1 MKKIKTLSIALG
13 ILLISL
19 LVLNPN
25 IAYAAETKRNLTY
38 QKTRPYS
45 DDNGDNVNDNEEY
58 LLRRGVTGNSDLQY
72 SVVKIYDPTDSNNK
86 FKDIFYCL
94 RGGKGFGSVDYN
106 LPGEVAQEYTVL
118 EDMKKNADSVISKY
132 QELYNVNLNRTEPTI
147 TFNGKSYNNINI
159 YNAILWIADNAYLP
173 VTTEKYNAEEYKT
186 ELLTK
191 IGIAKVNQSMITD
204 DDLEVI
210 QQLAFWYFANYDE
223 NGKEGTVSVETQAI
237 ANLLKLKINGDNNN
251 TVTFDNPK
259 TQKVRGNY
267 LNLIYQYFVENA
279 IKEGE
284 KTDST
289 IRNTANNSSDI
300 RFDKNVKFKVEKIEE
315 DNDGPEIE
323 KYYKIGPFKVT
334 ATDKRSN
341 FNIALIDGA
350 GNIINPYYYFSQEDS
365 SWQRT
370 EIFKVMDSTTGE
382 EVSNLKYDT
391 EYYIELYVTAE
402 DEGAISE
409 WVDIDASNFSLEVSQ
424 TNKWTTENFLFKG
437 NEDQAV
443 IEIKRDQE
451 TVKDTVSTE
460 VPKRYD
466 LALRKFITSIK
477 RGETNIDV
485 ASRIPSIDTT
495 TLINGITD
503 RTGTVQHTATYTH
516 SKTPLTVETGDIV
529 TYKIRVYNEGEV
541 DGKATEVTDY
551 LPEGLELVAGGNNT
565 WIAGTQITL
574 KNGSKVTPI
583 TSNDLKDTTI
593 KAFDKTKTSETTAG
607 IWQKADKGEGGLY
620 YADLEVQCKVVATAS
635 GVDQNLRNIA
645 AITADDGDDA
655 DSVPEKPDLDNYNPT
670 ENNSTYQQDDDDYED
685 LKLAKKEFDLS
696 LRKFISKV
704 ERVNAETSE
713 KETINIASRV
723 PQIKIADLKSGKDST
738 AKYVHPKNTLTLK
751 RGDIITYTIRVYNEG
766 GLDGYVTEVKDYLP
780 EGLELVEGENE
791 EWTQNENIL
800 TTTSLADKKLLA
812 YNKNTTSVAEGTNWQ
827 KAIDDNSGLYYYDLQ
842 VVCKIKDEVTDG
854 AILKNVAEISADK
867 ALPTDI
873 DDRDSIPNNVYE
885 DNKHTPGQEVDGYTP
900 GEQDDDDF
908 EQVTVEPAEVFD
920 LALRK
925 YIVSV
930 NEKVLTGE
938 ESRVPNIDVTP
949 LKQSETTADYK
960 HKKDPV
966 EVAMGDIVTYR
977 FTVYNEG
984 DLKGYVYSITDYL
997 PKGLEFDA
1005 ESNTKFIEAKASG
1018 KYTAEEL
1025 EGKEYIYSI
1034 DKEKNTI
1041 TISKKPSLTEVGL
1054 QETLFTLDPF
1064 NGEQLDSESIDIKFK
1079 VTAAESGNDQ
1089 VLTNVATMD
1098 YASAPRPQEEKTK
1111 DRDSESTT
1119 FTEPTAEKLLEQL
1132 PGYKGNDK
1140 NKTDLTDS
1148 NYHYEGQQDDDDFE
1162 KIIVKGK
1169 TFDLSLRKYITTL
1182 NGTKLEGDKDRTPQ
1196 IDTTKLKE
1204 GKATTAIYKHPKDA
1218 LTVRKG
1224 DIVTYKIRVYNEGQR
1239 DGYATLV
1246 TDYLPEG
1253 LGFLPG
1259 YTNNSVW
1266 LVPKVTGEDGK
1277 ETLPEGVKTI
1287 SLVGESGFYND
1298 ESSIDKNKI
1307 KLEDFK
1313 DPITEEVPI
1322 DYSGIQIVTG
1332 ERLAIST
1339 KSLEDKKIK
1348 SYKSE
1353 KAEEDLWQQST
1364 NDENDG
1370 LFYQEVEITCI
1381 VLKENTYRG
1390 ILKNVAE
1397 ITGAKDSEG
1406 TEIKNKGDDRDS
1418 EPNNVYEDDKHT
1430 PGQEVDG
1437 YTPGEQDDDDFEKLQ
1452 LKYFDLAL
1460 RKFITKVDDKAP
1472 ETSREPVP
1480 DVTTLIDGTYDR
1492 NGKKEYTATYNHTKE
1507 PLWVKNGSDVE
1518 YTIRVYNE
1526 GSEDGYAYEVSDD
1539 IPEGLIFD
1547 PENATN
1553 KSYGWTMYREMT
1565 EEDEDVA
1572 KEDIIE
1578 YNGKKYVV
1586 TTKAEEATMIR
1597 TRYLE
1602 KTLIKA
1608 FNPETK
1614 ELSHADVKVVFTVKE
1629 PKDSKDFDKDRVI
1642 INQAQIT
1649 EDSGNDEDSEPN
1661 KWQDEDDE
1669 DIEKV
1674 RIPIFDLSLLKWV
1687 TQSVVTV
1694 DGKTTTTNTG
1704 FKPNQGLTESTGE
1717 DIRNNSEAEPMA
1729 KVELDKKKLSKTV
1742 VKFVYKIRVTNEGEI
1757 PGYATEITDY
1767 IPEGLE
1773 FHEEDGNN
1781 KALGWV
1787 KSGDDKIITRALE
1800 TTLLNPGES
1809 KEVEVTFRWIN
1820 SEKNL
1825 GEKINIAEIS
1835 EDANNYNTDDIDST
1849 PNNKENPYDKEQED
1863 DDDFALVIL
1872 SIKTGA
1878 AEFIQ
1883 YFTIITI
1890 SVAIL
1895 GAGVYLIKRYV
1906 LIS

>member
-1 MKKIKTLSIALG
+1 MKKIRILSIALG
-13 ILLISL
+13 IILISL

-38 QKTRPYS
+38 QRTRPYS
-45 DDNGDNVNDNEEY
+45 DDNGDNNIDNEEY
-58 LLRRGVTGNSDLQY
+58 TFARNKDGQEFKY
-72 SVVKIYDPTDSNNK
+72 SIVKIFDYNKRELETPYKKFEDS
-86 FKDIFYCL
+86 FYCI
-94 RGGKGFGSVDYN
+94 RGGKGFGSVEFGDSSSTN
-106 LPGEVAQEYTVL
+106 STKYTVI
-118 EDMKKNADSVISKY
+118 EDMKSNANDVIAKY
-132 QELYNVNLNRTEPTI
+132 KELYNINLDRTENI
-147 TFNGKSYNNINI
+147 TFNEKTYNNVNI
-159 YNAILWIADNAYLP
+159 YNAMLWIADNAYLP
-173 VTTEKYNAEEYKT
+173 VSTDKYNAQEYKT

-191 IGIAKVNQSMITD
+191 IGIAKANQGMITD

-223 NGKEGTVSVETQAI
+223 NGKNESVSTTNPTPVNWLA
-237 ANLLKLKINGDNNN
+237 INGSNDVFG
-251 TVTFDNPK
+251 T
-259 TQKVRGNY
+259 RRANY
-267 LNLIYQYFVENA
+267 LNRIYQYFIEEA
-279 IKEGE
+279 LKEGS
-284 KTDST
+284 DSASK
-289 IRNTANNSSDI
+289 IRETTNSDSVNI
-300 RFDKNVKFKVEKIEE
+300 EFDKNIKFGVEDKNSTGTKPNPYE
-315 DNDGPEIE
+315 N
-323 KYYKIGPFKVT
+323 YYLIGPFKIT
-334 ATDKRSN
+334 TNDARYNDFELTLK
-341 FNIALIDGA
+341 DGK
-350 GNIINPYYYFSQEDS
+350 GNIVNQYFYFEQTEDTLKRMQIFDVINS
-365 SWQRT
+365 T
-370 EIFKVMDSTTGE
+370 GNKVELEKVTY
-382 EVSNLKYDT
+382 NN
-391 EYYIELYVTAE
+391 EYYIKLYKSAME
-402 DEGAISE
+402 F
-409 WVDIDASNFSLEVSQ
+409 VDIDCSKFSLKVSK
-424 TNKWTTENFLFKG
+424 TGKWATANFLYATG
-437 NEDQAV
+437 NDQAV
-443 IEIKRDQE
+443 IEIKRDKAE
-451 TVKDTVSTE
+451 AEDEISTE

-466 LALRKFITSIK
+466 LALRKFITAIK
-477 RGETNIDV
+477 RGETNVDV
-485 ASRIPSIDTT
+485 ASRTPSIDTT

-503 RTGTVQHTATYTH
+503 RTGKKQYTATYTH
-516 SKTPLTVETGDIV
+516 SKDALTVETGDIV
-529 TYKIRVYNEGEV
+529 TYTIRVYNEGEI

-551 LPEGLELVAGGNNT
+551 LPEGLELVSGGKNKWTAG
-565 WIAGTQITL
+565 AQITL
-574 KNGSKVTPI
+574 ANGSKVTPI
-583 TSNDLKDTTI
+583 TSTDLSNTTI
-593 KAFDKTKTSETTAG
+593 KAFDKTKTSEATTG

-635 GVDQNLRNIA
+635 GLDQNLRNIA
-645 AITADDGDDA
+645 AITADDGDDE
-655 DSVPEKPDLDNYNPT
+655 DSVPEKPDLDDYKPE

-685 LKLAKKEFDLS
+685 LVL
-696 LRKFISKV
+696 
-704 ERVNAETSE
+704 
-713 KETINIASRV
+713 
-723 PQIKIADLKSGKDST
+723 PGKT
-738 AKYVHPKNTLTLK
+738 
-751 RGDIITYTIRVYNEG
+751 
-766 GLDGYVTEVKDYLP
+766 
-780 EGLELVEGENE
+780 
-791 EWTQNENIL
+791 
-800 TTTSLADKKLLA
+800 
-812 YNKNTTSVAEGTNWQ
+812 
-827 KAIDDNSGLYYYDLQ
+827 
-842 VVCKIKDEVTDG
+842 
-854 AILKNVAEISADK
+854 
-867 ALPTDI
+867 
-873 DDRDSIPNNVYE
+873 
-885 DNKHTPGQEVDGYTP
+885 
-900 GEQDDDDF
+900 
-908 EQVTVEPAEVFD
+908 FD

-925 YIVSV
+925 YITEV
-930 NEKVLTGE
+930 NGTKLEDT
-938 ESRVPNIDVTP
+938 RVPDIDITK
-949 LKQSETTADYK
+949 LASGEATTADYK

-966 EVAMGDIVTYR
+966 EVKNGDIVTYR

-997 PKGLEFDA
+997 PEGLEFDA
-1005 ESNTKFIEAKASG
+1005 ESNPKFIEAKTSG
-1018 KYTAEEL
+1018 EYTSEEL

-1034 DKEKNTI
+1034 NKEKNTI
-1041 TISKKPSLTEVGL
+1041 TISKIESAEKTGL
-1054 QETLFTLDPF
+1054 QAYLFALDPF
-1064 NGEQLDSESIDIKFK
+1064 NGEQLDSESIDVKFK
-1079 VTAAESGNDQ
+1079 VTAKESGNDQ

-1098 YASAPRPQEEKTK
+1098 YASETRPQEEKVK
-1111 DRDSESTT
+1111 DRDSEPTT
-1119 FTEPTAEKLLEQL
+1119 FTEPTAEKLLEPL
-1132 PGYKGNDK
+1132 PGYKGKDK

-1169 TFDLSLRKYITTL
+1169 PFDLSLRKYITSL

-1196 IDTTKLKE
+1196 IDTTKLKTGE
-1204 GKATTAIYKHPKDA
+1204 ETTAIYKHPKNA
-1218 LTVRKG
+1218 LTVKKG
-1224 DIVTYKIRVYNEGQR
+1224 DIVTYKIIVYNEAQR
-1239 DGYATLV
+1239 NGYATLV
-1246 TDYLPEG
+1246 TDYLPDG

-1259 YTNNSVW
+1259 YTNNSAW
-1266 LVPKVTGEDGK
+1266 SVPKVTGEDGK

-1287 SLVGESGFYND
+1287 SLVGESGFYSN
-1298 ESSIDKNKI
+1298 ETSIDKNKI

-1313 DPITEEVPI
+1313 DLVTGEVPT

-1348 SYKSE
+1348 AYKSE
-1353 KAEEDLWQQST
+1353 KAEGDLWQQST

-1406 TEIKNKGDDRDS
+1406 TEIKVKGDDRDS
-1418 EPNNVYEDDKHT
+1418 EPNNVYEDDKHI
-1430 PGQEVDG
+1430 PKQEVNG
-1437 YTPGEQDDDDFEKLQ
+1437 YTPGEQDDDDFEQLQ

-1460 RKFITKVDDKAP
+1460 RKFITKVDNEAP
-1472 ETSREPVP
+1472 KTSREPVP
-1480 DVTTLIDGTYDR
+1480 DVTTLINGTYDR
-1492 NGKKEYTATYNHTKE
+1492 NGKKEYTATYNHTKD
-1507 PLWVKNGSDVE
+1507 PLWVKNGSNVE

-1539 IPEGLIFD
+1539 IPEGLLFD
-1547 PENATN
+1547 PENEIN

-1565 EEDEDVA
+1565 EKDKDMSE
-1572 KEDIIE
+1572 EDIIE

-1586 TTKAEEATMIR
+1586 TKKAEEATMIR

-1629 PKDSKDFDKDRVI
+1629 PKDSKEFDKDRVI

-1649 EDSGNDEDSEPN
+1649 EDSGDDEDSEPN

-1669 DIEKV
+1669 DIEKI

-1694 DGKTTTTNTG
+1694 DEKTTTTNTG

-1717 DIRNNSEAEPMA
+1717 GIRKNSEAEPMA

-1835 EDANNYNTDDIDST
+1835 EDANDYNTDDIDST
-1849 PNNKENPYDKEQED
+1849 PNNKENPYNKEQED

-1878 AEFIQ
+1878 TQFMQ
-1883 YFTIITI
+1883 YFTIVTI

-1906 LIS
+1906 LTE